1 MGSRNS
7 DLQLAIKNTEAQLTA
22 SQSKVDTLE
31 AQNSKSQHEMQRLSG
46 VHEQLKVSMDEMKT
60 QFSETVTELQD
71 LNDKLQQSQQ
81 QIKES
86 AVSRAAMEQKIEDQ
100 GLLLQRLEK
109 HLDSEQAHGKELQED
124 VKTLKKLVSDK
135 EAEFSELKGKLTQNQ
150 VFKICMSVQHVE
162 EGERVKH
169 SACCQISTFSYV
181 MYTERK
187 GRS

>member
-31 AQNSKSQHEMQRLSG
+31 AQNSKSQHDLQRLSG

-86 AVSRAAMEQKIEDQ
+86 AVSRAAMQQKIEDQ

-124 VKTLKKLVSDK
+124 VKTCSLSWLLFSDARLHKHIATLKRRS
-135 EAEFSELKGKLTQNQ
+135 
-150 VFKICMSVQHVE
+150 
-162 EGERVKH
+162 RVRRT
-169 SACCQISTFSYV
+169 I
-181 MYTERK
+181 
-187 GRS
+187 

>member
-31 AQNSKSQHEMQRLSG
+31 AQNSKSQHDLQRLSG

-109 HLDSEQAHGKELQED
+109 HLDSEQAHGKDCL
-124 VKTLKKLVSDK
+124 L
-135 EAEFSELKGKLTQNQ
+135 
-150 VFKICMSVQHVE
+150 
-162 EGERVKH
+162 
-169 SACCQISTFSYV
+169 
-181 MYTERK
+181 YTSPSPRD
-187 GRS
+187 